1 LDCKGR
7 VGERQRGGGSVR
19 QCERQKDGKKSGI
32 DGGKQDKKTE
42 RKEGRRTVMKRQ
54 KWQDYREK

>member
-1 LDCKGR
+1 
-7 VGERQRGGGSVR
+7 VR